1 MTRAGPSS
9 RGTGNS
15 RFADTNRFEEL
26 YDEEGEDEAEAGSS
40 DLNNKVAGSSSSVNV
55 SATYGKD
62 EGTSA
67 RLRTAPATEV
77 QGVDEG
83 EGSGVSDSEQYGR
96 QTPPHGRRRG
106 QGKSS
111 QRNSGR
117 GRGEKRGAGVEGLNA
132 WHEDEHGSEVEED
145 DGDGRKEGPDLSY
158 AHQYGYDSAS
168 SDSDDAPA
176 NSNPDVNQVDQ
187 EIDLD
192 ALPPEL
198 RARTASLLAEAQAAD
213 GLSPSAELAFDTV
226 IWTIPLVFVYVLLDV
241 LVRQQYAQPVYLMGE
256 LRRVGTRGPFLAFL
270 AYYSLK
276 HRESPW
282 LRYGFFGLSLATGGG
297 FLYVTAK
304 TQLQTACRGQQKPT
318 KYYAVADGYDRGV
331 YNNWSDAKAATN
343 GYSNNC
349 HQSFRS
355 PQEASQFVQQ
365 GGAYSKQDWAQS
377 QGGQSS
383 NGYKPK

>member
-55 SATYGKD
+55 SATYGK
-62 EGTSA
+62 EKGTSA

-132 WHEDEHGSEVEED
+132 WHEDEHVSEVEED

-176 NSNPDVNQVDQ
+176 KSNPDINQGDQ

-256 LRRVGTRGPFLAFL
+256 LRRVGTRGPCEFLDFFWFIPC
-270 AYYSLK
+270 SLK

-304 TQLQTACRGQQKPT
+304 LDLIPGLISLSLVGAFVW
-318 KYYAVADGYDRGV
+318 ALDLDLF
-331 YNNWSDAKAATN
+331 N
-343 GYSNNC
+343 G
-349 HQSFRS
+349 
-355 PQEASQFVQQ
+355 
-365 GGAYSKQDWAQS
+365 
-377 QGGQSS
+377 
-383 NGYKPK
+383 